1 MDERFSILYNMTV
14 RKSALSIAVCA
25 LLAWAYIVKKGDTL
39 WDISEEYLKDPFAW
53 PDLWEANKHIED
65 PHWIYPGDSLCIPG
79 DAPCPVRG
87 AKGDENVYLDGR
99 RGFSKGKIDSKA
111 AAAASTSGSAYRKP
125 EPPKA
130 FNSYYQ
136 RLMPILEPVK
146 DKSNGGWFP
155 VYNEESN
162 KPVYISLEHDVLLG
176 FGKKNFPKLQAG
188 DLAELWSIDRIS
200 IPNSKGSFDDY
211 FVHRLAAVA
220 KITAIGDSHSRA
232 TIVQSFNVLSSEKAR
247 CKPQVAV
254 QPIDV
259 KSFQQVKQAKV
270 EEMSNVLAVLDKNIV
285 AGLYSYVLLNKGNK
299 QSYVPG
305 SAVAFWEFDKRDESL
320 PPRLLGR
327 GMVVHSDAER
337 STVLIRDLYSASRH
351 VDAGTLVSI
360 THQPVK

>member
-1 MDERFSILYNMTV
+1 MTVKKSAFSI
-14 RKSALSIAVCA
+14 AFCA

-53 PDLWEANKHIED
+53 PDLWQANKHIED

-79 DAPCPVRG
+79 DAPCPARG
-87 AKGDENVYLDGR
+87 TKGRDENVYLDGR
-99 RGFSKGKIDSKA
+99 RGYSKGSIDKA
-111 AAAASTSGSAYRKP
+111 AAAPATGNAYRKP
-125 EPPKA
+125 EPPKV
-130 FNSYYQ
+130 FNNYYQ

-146 DKSNGGWFP
+146 DKNNGGWFP
-155 VYNEESN
+155 VYNEEAN
-162 KPVYISLEHDVLLG
+162 KPVHLSLEHDVLLG
-176 FGKKNFPKLQAG
+176 FGKKNFSKLQVE
-188 DLAELWSIDRIS
+188 DLAELWSSDRIS
-200 IPNSKGSFDDY
+200 IPNSNGSFDEY

-232 TIVQSFNVLSSEKAR
+232 TIVQSFSLLSPEKAR

-254 QPIDV
+254 EAIDV
-259 KSFQQVKQAKV
+259 RSFQQVKQARV
-270 EEMSNVLAVLDKNIV
+270 EDMSNVLVVLDKNIV
-285 AGLYSYVLLNKGNK
+285 AALYSYVLLNKGKK

-337 STVLIRDLYSASRH
+337 STVLIRDLYNASRR
-351 VDAGTLVSI
+351 VDAGTLASI
-360 THQPVK
+360 THQPEK